1 MTPEKKRRVATA
13 AGFLSGVLACL
24 DALRDARVFW
34 PPDVVWE
41 ALRGPQRLELGAGI
55 ALMVVSFV
63 TSIVRQSRVFD
74 R

>member
-1 MTPEKKRRVATA
+1 MTPDKKRRVATA

-41 ALRGPQRLELGAGI
+41 GLRGPQRLELGAGI

-63 TSIVRQSRVFD
+63 TSLVRQRRAWD